1 MKKIKEKINKFKE
14 IWANQRYR
22 SFILLG
28 FYFVFF
34 LVLSIGFRTSKSLVD
49 LDETNQSFDSKT
61 IVTNLENFVKQD
73 YEYQIQI
80 NDQYEIFGKVENGIN
95 SFFYQDK
102 QYTII
107 YKKLYINENETLNLV
122 SSFLNVTLN
131 IEDIMVDRIIEKI
144 KQGTLSNSKQIDNEF
159 ELLYYID
166 SFDVSSNGEIGAME
180 IKLKGINEFVEQI
193 EVKIK
198 NDTYIIKIKE

>member
-80 NDQYEIFGKVENGIN
+80 NEQYEIFGKVENGIN

-122 SSFLNVTLN
+122 SSFLDVTLN

>member
-1 MKKIKEKINKFKE
+1 MKKIKEKINKFKQF
-14 IWANQRYR
+14 WANQRYR

-28 FYFVFF
+28 LYFVFF
-34 LVLSIGFRTSKSLVD
+34 LILSIGFRTAKPLIN
-49 LDETNQSFDSKT
+49 LNENNQSFDSKT
-61 IVTNLENFVKQD
+61 IVSNLENFIKQD

-80 NDQYEIFGKVENGIN
+80 NNQYDIFGKVENGTN

-107 YKKLYINENETLNLV
+107 YKKLYVNENDTLNLA
-122 SSFLNVTLN
+122 SSFLDTTLN

-144 KQGTLSNSKQIDNEF
+144 KQGTLSDDKQTDSKF

-166 SFDVSSNGEIGAME
+166 SLDVSSNGELGAME
-180 IKLKGINEFVEQI
+180 IILKGTSEVVEQI
-193 EVKIK
+193 EIQVK